1 MRSVCKIYKLRKRF
15 KRYTLSSETELG
27 CLTNKIICLKNCN
40 FFLISACIFIG
51 NRNDQEFGT
60 AIDIIKHGGIR
71 KMTNTETLSYPVVQ
85 SREEKIENA
94 ATGVSFIK
102 DVKNASDYELT
113 QASANG
119 DMGAFE
125 EVYNRHHRR
134 VYAICLRMLKNV
146 TEAEDLTQDVFI
158 QLYRKIGS
166 FRGDSAFTTWLH
178 RLTVNQVLMHF
189 RKRNV
194 KYEKTTEEGEAPIQI
209 VGGTENPRKMP
220 VVDKIALENAIE
232 QLPPGYKNVFILH
245 DIEGYEHEEV
255 ARILGCSVG
264 TSKSQLH
271 KARLKLRKLLQ
282 KKANP
287 RLVGVW

>member
-1 MRSVCKIYKLRKRF
+1 
-15 KRYTLSSETELG
+15 
-27 CLTNKIICLKNCN
+27 
-40 FFLISACIFIG
+40 
-51 NRNDQEFGT
+51 
-60 AIDIIKHGGIR
+60 
-71 KMTNTETLSYPVVQ
+71 MTNTETLDYPVWQ
-85 SREEKIENA
+85 KKAEEELGKITDTKQIEDVNA
-94 ATGVSFIK
+94 ASDFELAQA
-102 DVKNASDYELT
+102 ASK
-113 QASANG
+113 G
-119 DMGAFE
+119 DMFSFE
-125 EVYNRHHRR
+125 EIYQRHHRR
-134 VYAICLRMLKNV
+134 VYAICLRMLQNAA
-146 TEAEDLTQDVFI
+146 EAEDLTQDVFI

-189 RKRNV
+189 RKRTV
-194 KYEKTTEEGEAPIQI
+194 KFEKTTEEGETPVQI

-220 VVDKIALENAIE
+220 IVDKIALENAIE
-232 QLPPGYKNVFILH
+232 QLPEGYKNVFVLH

-287 RLVGVW
+287 RLVGAW